1 MKNHH
6 FQWNSPLFLV
16 IFQRYVNLPEGKFY
30 TKPSLWAFP
39 PPLLPAV
46 FAAPEPLRIRCGK
59 WNQCD
64 RNGHHRGRC
73 RKRCC
78 HGHPD
83 MNKHPQNH
91 MKSIFWWFPNC
102 PSSKPKKT
110 ASTCFS
116 IPFFTSNTHIPPKKN
131 HHFCSQHPQTSSFR
145 VDLPAAHL
153 AVPGAMRY
161 LRARWNP
168 PPAPLV
174 RPGWDAAGGA
184 ARNGAAGDGWQRPKG
199 SWGGALGKCYEKCG
213 WI

>member
-1 MKNHH
+1 MENHH

-16 IFQRYVNLPEGKFY
+16 IFQRYVDLPEAKFY

-91 MKSIFWWFPNC
+91 IKSIFWWFPIHLQNQRKQHQHVFRFPC
-102 PSSKPKKT
+102 FPSKTHKKIHQN
-110 ASTCFS
+110 S
-116 IPFFTSNTHIPPKKN
+116 IKN
-131 HHFCSQHPQTSSFR
+131 HQKPIK
-145 VDLPAAHL
+145 
-153 AVPGAMRY
+153 
-161 LRARWNP
+161 NP
-168 PPAPLV
+168 SKIYQKPSTTHHKAIKNYQNPS
-174 RPGWDAAGGA
+174 
-184 ARNGAAGDGWQRPKG
+184 KTH
-199 SWGGALGKCYEKCG
+199 
-213 WI
+213 